1 MNDCLSRSVAFAI
14 SRTQHRDV
22 EIGITDNGF
31 YVGCEKP
38 FNALSAFKLLKPDKL
53 SQVVSAAI
61 EQTEVLR
68 RRFRHCAARSL
79 MILRDYLG
87 HKKRVG
93 RQQVSSQIL
102 INAVRR
108 ISPDFCILKE
118 ARREVLEDL
127 MDLPSATAVIRM
139 VEEGKVKLK
148 QLNTSM
154 PSPFAFNIVLDAHTD
169 VLRMEDK
176 LEFLK
181 RMHQMTLARIGSRFH
196 ENWPAKAA

>member
-1 MNDCLSRSVAFAI
+1 
-14 SRTQHRDV
+14 
-22 EIGITDNGF
+22 
-31 YVGCEKP
+31 
-38 FNALSAFKLLKPDKL
+38 
-53 SQVVSAAI
+53 
-61 EQTEVLR
+61 
-68 RRFRHCAARSL
+68 
-79 MILRDYLG
+79 
-87 HKKRVG
+87 
-93 RQQVSSQIL
+93 
-102 INAVRR
+102 
-108 ISPDFCILKE
+108 
-118 ARREVLEDL
+118 